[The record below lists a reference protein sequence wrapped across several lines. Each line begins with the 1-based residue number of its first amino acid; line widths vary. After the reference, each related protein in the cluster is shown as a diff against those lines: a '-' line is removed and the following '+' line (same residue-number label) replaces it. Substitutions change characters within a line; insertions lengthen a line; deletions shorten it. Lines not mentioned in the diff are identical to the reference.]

1 MSVAWV
7 GVGVAALGTVLAT
20 KNSSKATK
28 AQTGAADQANDT
40 TLAMFDQT
48 RADIAPYRNTGAR
61 ALDVLSQ
68 EMGLGGPATALSY
81 EDWLKQ
87 NAPAGGA
94 GSGGGVNPT
103 ASALKQGMTGAV
115 QGLVDPVGGTVKQL
129 KAGLTLGGLFGHK
142 KKSSAPAAPLTP
154 DQSAQ
159 ADAQSRADY
168 AKYLQDFQDTHATA
182 PEGMAGD
189 LTRDFTLADFQKD
202 PGYQFRMDEGNKAL
216 ERSAAARGGLL
227 SGATLKATDR
237 YNQDYASGE
246 FSNAYNRF
254 NNDRTTRFNRLSA
267 IAGTG
272 QTATTN
278 LASIGTNVANTVADT
293 TLQRG
298 NAEAAG
304 AIAKGN
310 AINNGIST
318 LGQFYLQNK
327 YGNPA
332 YYGGMRPQS
341 VITADQGLGTR
352 SPAWA

>member
-7 GVGVAALGTVLAT
+7 GVGVAALGTAVSASNAH
-20 KNSSKATK
+20 KASSAQSKA
-28 AQTGAADQANDT
+28 AGDANDT

-48 RADIAPYRNTGAR
+48 RADMAPYRNTGAR

-68 EMGLGGPATALSY
+68 EMGLGGGSAALSY

-87 NAPAGGA
+87 NPAA
-94 GSGGGVNPT
+94 ATGGGGGGSST
-103 ASALKQGMTGAV
+103 GSALKQGVTGAA
-115 QGLVDPVGGTVKQL
+115 QGLVDPLGGSIKQVK
-129 KAGLTLGGLFGHK
+129 AALTLSGLFGKK
-142 KKSSAPAAPLTP
+142 KKSAPAPAPVDTA
-154 DQSAQ
+154 AQ
-159 ADAQSRADY
+159 ETQSRADY
-168 AKYLQDFQDTHATA
+168 AKYLQDFGDTHASA
-182 PEGMAGD
+182 PAGMEGD

-202 PGYQFRMDEGNKAL
+202 PGYQFRMDEGQKGL

-237 YNQDYASGE
+237 YTQDYASGE

-267 IAGTG
+267 VAGTG

-278 LASIGTNVANTVADT
+278 LASIGTNVASSVADT
-293 TLQRG
+293 TLQGG
-298 NAEAAG
+298 NARAAG
-304 AIAKGN
+304 YIGQGN
-310 AINNGIST
+310 AINSGIST

-332 YYGGMRPQS
+332 AYYPQR
-341 VITADQGLGTR
+341 VTADQGLTPNAR
-352 SPAWA
+352 AWA